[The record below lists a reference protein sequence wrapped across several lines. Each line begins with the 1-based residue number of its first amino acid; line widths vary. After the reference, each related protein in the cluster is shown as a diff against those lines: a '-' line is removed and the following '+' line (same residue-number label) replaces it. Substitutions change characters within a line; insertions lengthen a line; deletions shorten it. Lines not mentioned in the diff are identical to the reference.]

1 MSRWRG
7 QEEEEQKMEEEEE
20 EGRGEGGTGGG
31 GCGGGGRGGRG
42 GGEGGG
48 GGDIE
53 KVSIYV
59 KPSSVLPSVRPQFFS
74 TLEANLY
81 IWDAYDL

>member
-1 MSRWRG
+1 MEGAGGRG
-7 QEEEEQKMEEEEE
+7 GEDG
-20 EGRGEGGTGGG
+20 GRGEGGTGGG

-42 GGEGGG
+42 GGGGEGGG

-53 KVSIYV
+53 KVSIYI